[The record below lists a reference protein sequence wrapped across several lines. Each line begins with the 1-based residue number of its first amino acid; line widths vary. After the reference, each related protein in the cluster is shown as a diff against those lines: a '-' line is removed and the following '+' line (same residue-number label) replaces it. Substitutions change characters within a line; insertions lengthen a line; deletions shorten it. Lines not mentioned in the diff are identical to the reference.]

1 MGPAGPAFF
10 ITCGVPQAE
19 RERAYV
25 TQDRLARET
34 GVARRVAI
42 LVEPVLENLGY
53 RLVRVRMTGQDSR
66 ILQIMAERPDGT
78 FLIDDCE
85 KASRAISPLLD
96 VEDPVAGTYMLE
108 MSSPGIDRPLVRPE
122 DFERWAGH
130 EAKIEMLQPIDGR
143 RRFRGVLE
151 GFADGEVRLFLAPA
165 EAEGE
170 EILVGLTFDDIAEA
184 KLVMTDAL
192 IAASRDKAPAA
203 GADGSEWTTDLDNAN
218 TDGSLT
224 DG

>member
-1 MGPAGPAFF
+1 
-10 ITCGVPQAE
+10 
-19 RERAYV
+19 V
-25 TQDRLARET
+25 TLVRLARET
-34 GVARRVAI
+34 GVARRVADLI
-42 LVEPVLENLGY
+42 EPVLVGLGY
-53 RLVRVRMTGQDSR
+53 RLVRVRMTGQDGH
-66 ILQIMAERPDGT
+66 ILQIMAERPDGS

-96 VEDPVAGTYMLE
+96 VEDPVAGSYMLE

-130 EAKIEMLQPIDGR
+130 EAKIEMQTPIDGR

-151 GFADGEVRLFLAPA
+151 GFADGEARLFLPAP
-165 EAEGE
+165 EAGDED
-170 EILVGLTFDDIAEA
+170 ILVGLSFDDIAEA
-184 KLVMTDAL
+184 RLVMTDKL
-192 IAASRDKAPAA
+192 IDDARNKVSAAPTK
-203 GADGSEWTTDLDNAN
+203 GSEWTIEFEDAT